1 MKNAIRVRNILVF
14 IILILFY
21 FPLLFM
27 MSKAFISQDEL
38 SLIWF
43 RELFQ
48 DPTFWEAL
56 KNSLVIASL
65 SSVFSVSLALFAVLR
80 RRSSVFFDQLML
92 MSLSFPE
99 IVLAL
104 SSLSLFVLMK
114 WPLGYTT
121 MIIAHTTLTLS
132 FAYFILDLQM
142 KKLDNSLIEA
152 AQDLGASPKVIR
164 NRIQL
169 PWLKNSILSSFF
181 LCFILSFDDFLLSFF
196 VSGVGQDTL
205 PIKLFS
211 MLKIGISPKVN
222 ALSFLILSVSFLAF
236 IVFFPFLRNIRKKSY
251 G

>member
-1 MKNAIRVRNILVF
+1 MKNAIRIRNLLVYLIF
-14 IILILFY
+14 ILFY
-21 FPLLFM
+21 CPLIFM
-27 MSKAFISQDEL
+27 ISKAFYAEDRL

-43 RELFQ
+43 QELFN

-56 KNSLVIASL
+56 KNSLLIASV
-65 SSVFSVSLALFAVLR
+65 SSIFSVSLALCAVLR
-80 RRSSVFFDQLML
+80 RRSSLFFNQLML

-142 KKLDNSLIEA
+142 KKLDISFIEA
-152 AQDLGASPKVIR
+152 AQDLGATPKVIR

-222 ALSFLILSVSFLAF
+222 ALSFLILSISLLAF
-236 IVFFPFLRNIRKKSY
+236 IVFFPFLKNLRKKSY